1 MAPGDMPEQRAQRRG
16 HGRRFERLRP
26 YVRRGI
32 EACDQA
38 DAGGFHIALAAGHLA
53 GKAQPWLRAQAQL
66 AIQQLWRVQEGVAVQ
81 AAEPGEFGVLE
92 ARNGPEHALLCAIVQ
107 LGLEA
112 DDVVERAELVVLA
125 QLYDGVGLERRV
137 MRI

>member
-38 DAGGFHIALAAGHLA
+38 DAGGFHITLAAGHLA
-53 GKAQPWLRAQAQL
+53 GKAQPRLRAQSQL
-66 AIQQLWRVQEGVAVQ
+66 TLKELSRVPAGVAMQ

-92 ARNGPEHALLCAIVQ
+92 AWHGAELARLRAVVQ
-107 LGLEA
+107 L
-112 DDVVERAELVVLA
+112 VLA
-125 QLYDGVGLERRV
+125 AHH
-137 MRI
+137 